1 MQAIIVTDE
10 VRTYAIFIY
19 EWMGWTTH
27 TEAGGDTTEGQ
38 GGTPAFIGFNAGN
51 GTRAYEY
58 KPYSQVWQLVNLRS
72 GNWQTSVVK

>member
-1 MQAIIVTDE
+1 MLDYRVMVDQYPTYFFQTNTMQAIIVTDE

-38 GGTPAFIGFNAGN
+38 GG
-51 GTRAYEY
+51 
-58 KPYSQVWQLVNLRS
+58 K
-72 GNWQTSVVK
+72 

>member
-1 MQAIIVTDE
+1 VKVSKRLIKYSWFSIFERKYSTYIHYIFNFFFQTNTMQAIIVTDE

-38 GGTPAFIGFNAGN
+38 GGN
-51 GTRAYEY
+51 
-58 KPYSQVWQLVNLRS
+58 
-72 GNWQTSVVK
+72 